1 MNSEMNN
8 SPLELTANTEYPII
22 KFLVFKNNKSGKITT
37 SDNKDYW
44 INQTCCKIFNDYFKM
59 KNGKITCIY
68 DNRLVY
74 PKLTLITED
83 EVKFE
88 TSLGSNRTKIIQK
101 LKLEIEE
108 SNNNSQKQVKSFTFH
123 INYSDNID
131 LEKEGLYKFSTILVV
146 YNRII
151 LGYEYNEDKYYNLYQ
166 FRDYILNNIDKDTAS
181 LIKKELKSNQKQ
193 SNQSDF
199 IELKADL
206 PDIYTYLYKSKS
218 NSKSNSMNVMNNSMN
233 KVNNSMNKVNNSNK
247 PLGLGIKIDNDRN
260 FQIVNGNLDKTFKRI
275 LDISK
280 LSKNN
285 KIIIKDEVTIDF
297 D

>member
-1 MNSEMNN
+1 MNSEINN
-8 SPLELTANTEYPII
+8 IIPLELTANTEYPII

-37 SDNKDYW
+37 SDNKEYW

-88 TSLGSNRTKIIQK
+88 TSLGTNRTKIIQK
-101 LKLEIEE
+101 LKLEIE
-108 SNNNSQKQVKSFTFH
+108 NKSFTFH

-218 NSKSNSMNVMNNSMN
+218 NSKTNSMNVMN
-233 KVNNSMNKVNNSNK
+233 KDNK

>member
-1 MNSEMNN
+1 MNSEM
-8 SPLELTANTEYPII
+8 STSIPLELTANTEYPII

-37 SDNKDYW
+37 SDNKEYW

-88 TSLGSNRTKIIQK
+88 TSLGTNRTKIIQK
-101 LKLEIEE
+101 LKLEIE
-108 SNNNSQKQVKSFTFH
+108 NKSFTFH

-218 NSKSNSMNVMNNSMN
+218 NSKSNSTNVMS
-233 KVNNSMNKVNNSNK
+233 KDNK

>member
-1 MNSEMNN
+1 MNSEMNKNMNEINN
-8 SPLELTANTEYPII
+8 SIPLELSANTEYPII

-37 SDNKDYW
+37 SDNKEYW

-88 TSLGSNRTKIIQK
+88 TSLGTNRTKIIQK
-101 LKLEIEE
+101 LKLEIE
-108 SNNNSQKQVKSFTFH
+108 NKSFTFH

-166 FRDYILNNIDKDTAS
+166 FRDYILKNIDKDTAS

-193 SNQSDF
+193 SNQNDLV
-199 IELKADL
+199 ELKADL

-218 NSKSNSMNVMNNSMN
+218 KDI
-233 KVNNSMNKVNNSNK
+233 K

>member
-1 MNSEMNN
+1 MNSEMNISMN
-8 SPLELTANTEYPII
+8 EMNNNIIPLELSANTEYPII

-37 SDNKDYW
+37 SDNKEYW

-88 TSLGSNRTKIIQK
+88 TSLGTNRTKIIQK
-101 LKLEIEE
+101 LKLEIE
-108 SNNNSQKQVKSFTFH
+108 NKSFTFH
-123 INYSDNID
+123 INYSENID
-131 LEKEGLYKFSTILVV
+131 LEKEGLYKFSTIVV
-146 YNRII
+146 LYNRII
-151 LGYEYNEDKYYNLYQ
+151 LGYEYTEDKYYNLYQ

-181 LIKKELKSNQKQ
+181 LIKKELKSNSTNVKSNQKQ
-193 SNQSDF
+193 ANQNDLM
-199 IELKADL
+199 ELKADL

-218 NSKSNSMNVMNNSMN
+218 KD
-233 KVNNSMNKVNNSNK
+233 KK

>member
-8 SPLELTANTEYPII
+8 EINNIIPLELSANTEYPII

-88 TSLGSNRTKIIQK
+88 TSLGTNRTKIIQK
-101 LKLEIEE
+101 LKLEIE
-108 SNNNSQKQVKSFTFH
+108 NKSFTFH

-166 FRDYILNNIDKDTAS
+166 FRDYILKNIDKDTAS

-193 SNQSDF
+193 SNQNDL

-206 PDIYTYLYKSKS
+206 PDIYTYLYKS
-218 NSKSNSMNVMNNSMN
+218 NSKSKDNSTNVKSI
-233 KVNNSMNKVNNSNK
+233 K

>member
-8 SPLELTANTEYPII
+8 TYMNEMNNTYMNEMNNTSPLELTANTEYPII

-37 SDNKDYW
+37 PDNKEYW

-101 LKLEIEE
+101 LKLEIE
-108 SNNNSQKQVKSFTFH
+108 NKSFTFH

-166 FRDYILNNIDKDTAS
+166 FRDYILKNIDKDTAS
-181 LIKKELKSNQKQ
+181 LIKKELKSNSTPKKVVDLN
-193 SNQSDF
+193 NQS
-199 IELKADL
+199 DL
-206 PDIYTYLYKSKS
+206 PDIYTYLYKSNTKS
-218 NSKSNSMNVMNNSMN
+218 NSTNVMS
-233 KVNNSMNKVNNSNK
+233 KDIK